1 MKYFIILYFLFLIT
15 AVAQSKDSINKKL
28 NFPQKSDSTTTL
40 KIKPDTTAKNFP
52 MYPILKLRSEL
63 SLLNLY
69 TKNFLMFDYDNS
81 KFITEEKQSGLSK
94 NQLTAYLKNKE
105 ALRKILISDYEERWW
120 YRIKGIEEL
129 WGVPNEVIW
138 MLEFALMYLL

>member
-15 AVAQSKDSINKKL
+15 AAAQLKDSINKKSA
-28 NFPQKSDSTTTL
+28 FFQKSDSSTILKINSDTTT
-40 KIKPDTTAKNFP
+40 KYFSV
-52 MYPILKLRSEL
+52 YPILKLRSEI

-69 TKNFLMFDYDNS
+69 TNNFLILDYENS
-81 KFITEEKQSGLSK
+81 NFTTEEKLSGLSK

-105 ALRKILISDYEERWW
+105 SLRKILISDYEGRWW

-129 WGVPNEVIW
+129 LGVPNEVIW